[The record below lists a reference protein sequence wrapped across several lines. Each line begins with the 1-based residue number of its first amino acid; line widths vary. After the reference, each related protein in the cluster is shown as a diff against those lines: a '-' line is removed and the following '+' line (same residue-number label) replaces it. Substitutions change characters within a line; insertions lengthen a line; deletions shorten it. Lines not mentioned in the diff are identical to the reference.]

1 MPASFPQHPHM
12 NNNHKAMYRRIH
24 PYPHTGNMVSC
35 RSLELTGH
43 SAQLSSGVD
52 PVRNIGQMRTPS
64 VCLYMHTWKHTHT
77 RTAAHTHT
85 DINTLHMCMREE
97 VEKNTSVEA
106 TGENHT
112 GNTSLWA
119 LVMTLWNGLISPKS
133 DKWQLALSWI
143 LKASGPQMEQSAEW
157 GDGPHNGRKALPDV
171 HLTGP

>member
-1 MPASFPQHPHM
+1 MPASFPST
-12 NNNHKAMYRRIH
+12 RIWTTTTKLCADVH
-24 PYPHTGNMVSC
+24 IHNPHTGNMVSC

-64 VCLYMHTWKHTHT
+64 GCLYMHTWTHTHT
-77 RTAAHTHT
+77 CTAAHTHT
-85 DINTLHMCMREE
+85 NINTLHICMREDM
-97 VEKNTSVEA
+97 EKNTSVET

-119 LVMTLWNGLISPKS
+119 LKWTNQRR
-133 DKWQLALSWI
+133 KWQVTTGTELNFESFGAET
-143 LKASGPQMEQSAEW
+143 EQSAEW
-157 GDGPHNGRKALPDV
+157 GGGPHNGGKALPDV